1 MIKQTMTKLTLQA
14 ATAAVGLLLAGAAQ
28 ACPDWNLPAAES
40 YSGTGDYFYQTRSY
54 SVNAGGNYALAK
66 CGHIRPATDV
76 GPGFFPDR
84 PDFRFSV
91 SGMGPYTLHI
101 RVVSQC
107 DAALLI
113 NTASATWY
121 YDDDANGNLDP
132 LIVLTDPADGFID
145 IWVGTYD
152 GSFCKAVLELETF

>member
-1 MIKQTMTKLTLQA
+1 
-14 ATAAVGLLLAGAAQ
+14 
-28 ACPDWNLPAAES
+28 
-40 YSGTGDYFYQTRSY
+40 
-54 SVNAGGNYALAK
+54 
-66 CGHIRPATDV
+66 
-76 GPGFFPDR
+76 
-84 PDFRFSV
+84 
-91 SGMGPYTLHI
+91 MGPYTLHI